1 MAVERVEGV
10 REANFSYESAEGLVT
25 FDKTVTSADAILV
38 ELERMTGF
46 SGTVR
51 TTEGRQR

>member
-1 MAVERVEGV
+1 MEGV